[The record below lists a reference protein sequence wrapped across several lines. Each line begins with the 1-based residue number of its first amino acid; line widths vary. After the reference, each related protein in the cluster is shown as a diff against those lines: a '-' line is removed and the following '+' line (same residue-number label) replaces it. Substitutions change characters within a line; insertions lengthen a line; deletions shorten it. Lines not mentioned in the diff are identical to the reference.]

1 MVIAVVPV
9 VVEGIPY
16 YETMKGSSTTSS
28 SMMSNMILHSIVGI
42 PLFTLLYYCCI
53 EAYKIRLYALEEYGL
68 IIHEFD
74 PYFNYR
80 ATEVKLYILF
90 VTFFDFYTIF

>member
-1 MVIAVVPV
+1 MK
-9 VVEGIPY
+9 
-16 YETMKGSSTTSS
+16 ETTTNSTTAQSS
-28 SMMSNMILHSIVGI
+28 ATSMFQSMILHSIVGI
-42 PLFTLLYYCCI
+42 PLLTLLYYCCI

-80 ATEVKLYILF
+80 ATEVS
-90 VTFFDFYTIF
+90 VFFFIFGWIFLGIHTVFW